1 MATQAAGVAAAAAA
15 SGHRACAGRRAG
27 RARAVGAACPT
38 QAPPRGGGGSPP
50 SVTRTTHRTP
60 HRADARAPGRVKRPQ
75 PSGEAKC
82 RGRGRGG
89 GAAWGAGGMWGTGLS
104 APRGARAGGAPHAC
118 PGRSGLTV
126 PLARTSPDARA
137 PRGARTSEQPAWEPR
152 GLRPWRPRPWRGSS
166 LTRAGASTARRLAIR
181 QPHDAGGVFAG
192 TDLMGRS
199 GAASR

>member
-1 MATQAAGVAAAAAA
+1 MAAAAAA

-38 QAPPRGGGGSPP
+38 RAPPRGGGGSPP
-50 SVTRTTHRTP
+50 SVTRTTHHTP

-75 PSGEAKC
+75 PSGGSKV
-82 RGRGRGG
+82 RGPWPGRRSRLGLG
-89 GAAWGAGGMWGTGLS
+89 GTGLS
-104 APRGARAGGAPHAC
+104 APRGARAAGAPHVC

-137 PRGARTSEQPAWEPR
+137 PRGARTSEQPAWAPR

>member
-1 MATQAAGVAAAAAA
+1 MATRAAGVAAAAGLGSPRVCWAQ
-15 SGHRACAGRRAG
+15 SW
-27 RARAVGAACPT
+27 ARE
-38 QAPPRGGGGSPP
+38 GGGRGLPRTGPSAGWWGLPTISYTHDPP
-50 SVTRTTHRTP
+50 HPTP
-60 HRADARAPGRVKRPQ
+60 ANARAPGRVKRPQ
-75 PSGEAKC
+75 PSGGSKVQGPWP
-82 RGRGRGG
+82 GRRSSLGLG
-89 GAAWGAGGMWGTGLS
+89 GTGLS

-137 PRGARTSEQPAWEPR
+137 PRGARTSEQPAWAPR

-166 LTRAGASTARRLAIR
+166 LTRAGASTARRLALR